1 MRPRTGL
8 AGLCG
13 AIVVSTC
20 YAACAK
26 AADQLRPR
34 VAEAARDHA
43 ASALHQLQTVTPLTR
58 ESLTRVITEI
68 PRERKPGRRRT
79 VLIRKDVPADGKYT
93 AQYAFVALIGDGF
106 TGGAYEQL
114 ALRLCVTYTG
124 DLSRPGAVEMADLT
138 CPPGLPGPD
147 NGVPVEREIKLA
159 D

>member
-13 AIVVSTC
+13 AIALSTC
-20 YAACAK
+20 CAACASP
-26 AADQLRPR
+26 ADQLRPR
-34 VAEAARDHA
+34 VVEAARDHA

-58 ESLTRVITEI
+58 ESLTRAITEI
-68 PRERKPGRRRT
+68 PRNENRVGGT

-114 ALRLCVTYTG
+114 AVRLCVTYTG

-159 D
+159 E